1 MRPDLQGPLPVKP
14 TMSHRNHPFLRT
26 MLAAAGLALAHAV
39 PAPAQPAGGAASG
52 IALYQGPDRAQ
63 RILQGAKKDRELTVY
78 TSAPVDDYAVLSSAF
93 EKKYGIKVRVWRSSS
108 EKVQQRGVTE
118 ARASRFDVDVFDTNG
133 PEMESLYREKI
144 LQEVKSPYLADLIP
158 QAIMPHREW
167 VGTRLNVFA
176 LAYNTRLVKK
186 DELPKKWDDL
196 ADPRWKGRLGIE
208 AADEDWLAGVVGVLG
223 EDRGLKLFREI
234 ATKNGFSVR
243 KGHTLLTQ
251 LVAAGEVPLAL
262 TVYNYKAEQLK
273 NKGAPLDWFVIPPAI
288 ARANGIGVARRAPHP
303 SAAVLFYDFM
313 ISDAQFLLLERD
325 FVPTSRKIKTK
336 LNQFPIKFVDPSEML
351 DNYAKW
357 TKLYEEIVNR
367 QGR

>member
-1 MRPDLQGPLPVKP
+1 VISTRCWARAAATV
-14 TMSHRNHPFLRT
+14 
-26 MLAAAGLALAHAV
+26 LAAWCCSAA
-39 PAPAQPAGGAASG
+39 AQQNASG
-52 IALYQGPDRAQ
+52 IAQYQGADRAA
-63 RILQGAKKDRELTVY
+63 RVLQGAKKEGELSVY
-78 TSAPVDDYAVLSSAF
+78 TSAPVDDYAVFSAAF
-93 EKKYGIKVRVWRSSS
+93 EKKYGVKVRVWRASS

-118 ARASRFDVDVFDTNG
+118 ARAGRFEVDIFDTNG
-133 PEMESLYREKI
+133 PEMESLHREKI

-167 VGTRLNVFA
+167 VGTRLNIFA

-186 DELPKKWDDL
+186 DELPKKWEDL
-196 ADPRWKGRLGIE
+196 LDPRWKGRLGIE
-208 AADEDWLAGVVGVLG
+208 AADEEWFAGVVGQLG
-223 EDRGLKLFREI
+223 EQKGLQLFRDI
-234 ATKNGFSVR
+234 AAKNGLSVR

-273 NKGAPLDWFVIPPAI
+273 QKGAPIDWFVIPPAI
-288 ARANGIGVARRAPHP
+288 ARPNGIGMARRAPHP
-303 SAAVLFYDFM
+303 NAAVLFYDFM

-336 LNQFPIKFVDPSEML
+336 LNQFPLKFVNSSDML
-351 DNYAKW
+351 DHFAKW
-357 TKLYEEIVNR
+357 SKLYEEIITR

>member
-1 MRPDLQGPLPVKP
+1 VISMRLSARVAAAV
-14 TMSHRNHPFLRT
+14 
-26 MLAAAGLALAHAV
+26 LAAGCCSAV
-39 PAPAQPAGGAASG
+39 AQQDAKSASA
-52 IALYQGPDRAQ
+52 IAQYQGADRA
-63 RILQGAKKDRELTVY
+63 RRVLQGAKKEGELRVY
-78 TSAPVDDYAVLSSAF
+78 TSAPADDYAVFSAAF
-93 EKKYGIKVRVWRSSS
+93 EKKYGVKVRVWRASS

-118 ARASRFDVDVFDTNG
+118 ARAGRFDVDIFDTNG
-133 PEMESLYREKI
+133 PEMESLHREKI

-167 VGTRLNVFA
+167 VGTRLNIFA

-186 DELPKKWDDL
+186 DELPKRWEDL
-196 ADPRWKGRLGIE
+196 LDPRWKGRLGIE
-208 AADEDWLAGVVGVLG
+208 AADEDWFAGVVGQLG
-223 EDRGLKLFREI
+223 EQRGLKLFRDI
-234 ATKNGFSVR
+234 AARNGFSVR

-273 NKGAPLDWFVIPPAI
+273 QKGAPIDWFVIPPAI
-288 ARANGIGVARRAPHP
+288 ARPNGIGMARRAPHP
-303 SAAVLFYDFM
+303 NAAVLFYDFM

-336 LNQFPIKFVDPSEML
+336 LNQFPLKFVDSSDML
-351 DNYAKW
+351 DHFAKW
-357 TKLYEEIVNR
+357 SKLYEEIITR

>member
-1 MRPDLQGPLPVKP
+1 MKNLSRYC
-14 TMSHRNHPFLRT
+14 TA
-26 MLAAAGLALAHAV
+26 LAAIAGALLVSTAAPVSAQDVAAV
-39 PAPAQPAGGAASG
+39 AT
-52 IALYQGPDRAQ
+52 YQGADRAQ
-63 RILQGAKKDRELTVY
+63 RLLEGAKKERALMVY
-78 TSAPVDDYAVLSSAF
+78 TSAPVDDYAVFSAAF
-93 EKKYGIKVRVWRSSS
+93 ERKYGVKVRVWRASS

-118 ARASRFDVDVFDTNG
+118 AGAGRFDVDVFDTNG
-133 PEMESLYREKI
+133 PEMESLHREKV

-158 QAIMPHREW
+158 QAVMPHREW
-167 VGTRLNVFA
+167 VGTRLNIFA

-208 AADEDWLAGVVGVLG
+208 AADEDWFAGVIGVLG

-234 ATKNGFSVR
+234 VTRNGLSVR
-243 KGHTLLTQ
+243 KGHTLLTN

-273 NKGAPLDWFVIPPAI
+273 NKGAPIDWFVIPPAI
-288 ARANGIGVARRAPHP
+288 ARPNGIGVARRAPHP

-313 ISDAQFLLLERD
+313 LSDAQALLLQRD

-336 LNQFPIKFVDPSEML
+336 LNQFPIKFVDPSDML
-351 DNYAKW
+351 DHEAKW
-357 TKLYEEIVNR
+357 SRLYEEIITR
-367 QGR
+367 QAR

>member
-1 MRPDLQGPLPVKP
+1 MRLLARVG
-14 TMSHRNHPFLRT
+14 
-26 MLAAAGLALAHAV
+26 AAAIAACSFSA
-39 PAPAQPAGGAASG
+39 AAQPQAKDASG
-52 IALYQGPDRAQ
+52 IAQYQGADRAQ
-63 RILQGAKKDRELTVY
+63 RLLQGAKKEGELSVY
-78 TSAPVDDYAVLSSAF
+78 TSAPVDDYAVFSAAF
-93 EKKYGIKVRVWRSSS
+93 EKKYGVKVRVWRASS

-118 ARASRFDVDVFDTNG
+118 ARAGRFDVDIFDTNG
-133 PEMESLYREKI
+133 PEMESLHREKI

-167 VGTRLNVFA
+167 VGTRLNIFA

-186 DELPKKWDDL
+186 DELPKNWEDL
-196 ADPRWKGRLGIE
+196 LDPRWKGRLGIE
-208 AADEDWLAGVVGVLG
+208 AADEDWLAGVVTQLG
-223 EDRGLKLFREI
+223 EQKGLQLFRDI

-243 KGHTLLTQ
+243 KGHTLLTN

-273 NKGAPLDWFVIPPAI
+273 QRGAPIDWFVIPPAV
-288 ARANGIGVARRAPHP
+288 ARPNGIGMARRARHP

-336 LNQFPIKFVDPSEML
+336 LNQFPLKFVDSSDML
-351 DNYAKW
+351 DHYAKW
-357 TKLYEEIVNR
+357 TRLYEEIITR